1 MAQVSNCQG
10 GKFSFVEG
18 YIGLKVS
25 LANQPNHR
33 TSVRIS
39 KRTVIKKDES
49 STEIYG
55 SSNP

>member
-55 SSNP
+55 